1 MSAPDKRGPTGILVV
16 DKPVGPTSH
25 DVVAWARRALGTRT
39 VGHAGTL
46 DPFAS
51 GVLVVLVG
59 EATKLS
65 GHATDQD
72 KRYRATLA
80 LGSETDTLD
89 REGAVVSEAAVPTL
103 DVARAQAALDGFVG
117 AQRQIPPAYSAL
129 KKDGVALHER
139 ARRGEVVTPEARSV
153 VLHEAR
159 VSDVEGGVTFEILAG
174 KGYYVRSLGRD
185 LARALGTVGH
195 LSALRRLTSGRYAI
209 EDALDGEVLA
219 RAARGDQLAQAAVR
233 AALRPITPEHIPL
246 PSLHVEAEGALALR
260 QGKRPATAA
269 APGTYVAFEA
279 ETPVAIVEVEA
290 GTLRV
295 LRGFA

>member
-1 MSAPDKRGPTGILVV
+1 MTAPEKRGPTGILVV

-72 KRYRATLA
+72 KRYRAELS
-80 LGSETDTLD
+80 LGAETDTLD
-89 REGAVVSEAAVPTL
+89 REGAVVAEAGVPAL
-103 DVARAQAALDGFVG
+103 DRAAAQAALDAFVG
-117 AQRQIPPAYSAL
+117 ERLQIPPAYSAL
-129 KKDGVALHER
+129 KKDGVAHHER
-139 ARRGEVVTPEARSV
+139 ARRGEVVTPEARPV
-153 VLHEAR
+153 VLREAR
-159 VSDVEGGVTFEILAG
+159 ILEVGATLTFEILAG

-195 LSALRRLTSGRYAI
+195 LTALRRLASGRYDI
-209 EDALDGEVLA
+209 EGALDGEVLA

-233 AALRPITPEHIPL
+233 AALRPITPEHIPV
-246 PSLHVEAEGALALR
+246 PSLRVDATDALALR

-290 GTLRV
+290 CTLRV